1 MLPSDMLLKPLNQVV
16 EGYNDK
22 IVLNTSGHAL
32 GRVIPQ
38 VKKALPQAET
48 GFALPLTRPL
58 GDAHAETGFALPLTR
73 PLGDHISPLE
83 AYNDRLA
90 AQHEQ
95 EKMALTLGLVGLAL
109 FAIWCS

>member
-1 MLPSDMLLKPLNQVV
+1 MLLKPLNQVI

-32 GRVIPQ
+32 GRIIPQ
-38 VKKALPQAET
+38 VKKALPQA
-48 GFALPLTRPL
+48 AP
-58 GDAHAETGFALPLTR
+58 AHAARAEPQGDETGFALPLTR

-83 AYNDRLA
+83 AHN
-90 AQHEQ
+90 E
-95 EKMALTLGLVGLAL
+95 EKMALMLGLIGLAL